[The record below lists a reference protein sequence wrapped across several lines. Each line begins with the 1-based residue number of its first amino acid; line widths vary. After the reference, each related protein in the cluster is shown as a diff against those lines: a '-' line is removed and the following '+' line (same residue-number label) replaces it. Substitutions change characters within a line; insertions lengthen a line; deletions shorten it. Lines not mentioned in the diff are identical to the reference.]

1 MMKKILLLFSLFYY
15 AIAILAQVPAG
26 YYASASGKS
35 GKNLKTALHHIISQ
49 HEERTYKELWTD
61 FKKPIA
67 VWMAKCGICTP
78 IQRIISFLPIRIP
91 GSIKRRAIITTVNI
105 LFQKLVS

>member
-35 GKNLKTALHHIISQ
+35 GKT
-49 HEERTYKELWTD
+49 
-61 FKKPIA
+61 
-67 VWMAKCGICTP
+67 
-78 IQRIISFLPIRIP
+78 
-91 GSIKRRAIITTVNI
+91 
-105 LFQKLVS
+105 